1 MLKRIEL
8 AIALLALLMA
18 LASASTSA
26 FTITELLP
34 FLPVNGDCPLSGGS
48 GDMDCA
54 QRYGGIVLEKSG
66 SFVLYACVP
75 LSSDDRDEVCLRDLG
90 VSCKSGGHDPDCARA
105 PEPISAETCVAD
117 GNCVAACP
125 SDPDC
130 KAGLGQPCTSPA
142 GCASGYCS
150 FYSYSLQSD
159 TRSSNKYCVEK
170 ATIAGIDSPKCALVD
185 ASGAVHSV
193 QSFGV
198 EALGTNAEKAPYGYL
213 CSKDDAYYGC
223 ILVGSD
229 ALYVEQPGMPGGD
242 YCNYCTSDSSCAANE
257 FCDKDRACKSAS
269 GRAELCNDGKDNNA
283 NGLIDAADDGC
294 TASPEGNL
302 ESLSFACAG
311 PSPGLSIAAWSAD
324 PDDLNSGAADIHFYH
339 KNPADTTSAS
349 LGSYLG
355 RTSAMPGVSRP
366 DVRTYLR
373 GRYYVPESSSLLA
386 ADRFG
391 VSGTM
396 VFASTVPAELKRAGT
411 TLSVSAYALDKSGG
425 NHFKKL
431 TLSGGRDVVGVV
443 VGTCAPSTCNPA
455 TDVQCEC
462 YADSQCGGGKYCSL
476 DDSGVS
482 AIGGVAGHCCTV
494 GQVWTSTRRGGGYC
508 DEPSNQLVQC
518 SCSESIYPSLQ
529 STSVANDY
537 LEERRSGNFPVEL
550 SIFDKIRLFFYR
562 PVSNEKKVYT
572 NSNCIRENNGRREA
586 CLEMYI
592 YGQTRKYWQE
602 YTIYT

>member
-105 PEPISAETCVAD
+105 PEPISTETCVAD
-117 GNCVAACP
+117 GNCVAVCP

-150 FYSYSLQSD
+150 FHSYGLQSD

-257 FCDKDRACKSAS
+257 FCDKDHACKSAS

-443 VGTCAPSTCNPA
+443 VGQCSGALKSVGEVCTSTP
-455 TDVQCEC
+455 EC
-462 YADSQCGGGKYCSL
+462 DSDMYCSYGENDL
-476 DDSGVS
+476 QDNGE
-482 AIGGVAGHCCTV
+482 AGHCCAV
-494 GQVWTSTRRGGGYC
+494 GVRWVQRGRVGVCEEPLINLKCASCQLNINDVTTSISQR
-508 DEPSNQLVQC
+508 
-518 SCSESIYPSLQ
+518 Q
-529 STSVANDY
+529 SYEQN
-537 LEERRSGNFPVEL
+537 RRSGNFPVQL
-550 SIFDKIRLFFYR
+550 SVFDRIRLFFYR
-562 PVSNEKKVYT
+562 PEATTVIKNT
-572 NSNCIRENNGRREA
+572 QCIRELNGVHQA
-586 CLEMYI
+586 CL
-592 YGQTRKYWQE
+592 YGTLYGEENVRFWQE
-602 YTIYT
+602 YTIYENTR